1 LSEKSQLLPQTPTY
15 LRPMTR
21 IWKKLSQEAIKSRV
35 FNALERNIDY
45 TNEHALGVPASLLD
59 GNVFNQDA
67 SFLKEAPF
75 LSTMI
80 QNPNHI
86 GCHTLGNSESFFAGT
101 QEIERE
107 LIDICAVDILKGE
120 KGQFDGYVA
129 SGGTEA
135 NMQAIW
141 IYRNLFVK
149 EYQAQLDEI
158 CILCSEDS
166 HYSMDKASNV
176 LGVSIRK
183 VSVGENDRTISA
195 SSINSALQEA
205 SAEGKKYFI
214 VVSNMMTTMF
224 GSVDDANL
232 YIQCL
237 EEHGAPYRLHL
248 DGAYGGF
255 YYPFSDES
263 SQMNFLNPKVSS
275 VTLDAHKMAQAPY
288 GTGIFLAR
296 KGLIQYVNT
305 SEASYVEGEDY
316 TLIGSRSGANAVGA
330 WMILVKYGP
339 FGWSEKVFILQH
351 RTNWMCT
358 QLQEMGVEFYRHPY
372 SNIITIRSSFI
383 DPKIAEEFGL
393 VPDNHKDPK
402 WFKIVVMEH
411 VTVDK
416 LAQLTEKLKSVIK
429 F

>member
-1 LSEKSQLLPQTPTY
+1 MS
-15 LRPMTR
+15 R
-21 IWKKLSQEAIKSRV
+21 IWNKLSQKEIKARV
-35 FNALERNIDY
+35 YDALERNIDY
-45 TNEHALGVPASLLD
+45 SNEHALGVPASLLD
-59 GNVFNQDA
+59 ANVFNQDA

-86 GCHTLGNSESFFAGT
+86 GCHTLGNSESFFIGT

-107 LIDICAVDILKGE
+107 LIEICAVDILKGE

-141 IYRNLFVK
+141 IYRNFFVK
-149 EYQAQLDEI
+149 EHNAKLDEI

-176 LGVSIRK
+176 LGVGIQK
-183 VSVGENDRTISA
+183 VKVGESDRRISA
-195 SSINSALQEA
+195 FNLNRVIKEA

-214 VVSNMMTTMF
+214 AVSNMMTTMF
-224 GSVDDANL
+224 GSVDDVKL

-237 EEHGAPYRLHL
+237 EKHGAPYKLHL

-255 YYPFSDES
+255 YYPFSDEQ

-288 GTGIFLAR
+288 GTGIFLSR

-305 SEASYVEGEDY
+305 SQASYVEGEDY

-339 FGWSEKVFILQH
+339 FGWSEKVFILQR
-351 RTNWMCT
+351 RTEWMCK

-372 SNIITIRSSFI
+372 SNIITIRSSYI
-383 DPKIAEEFGL
+383 DPEIAEKFGL
-393 VPDNHKDPK
+393 VPDNHKNPQ

-416 LAQLTEKLKSVIK
+416 LVLLLERLKSVIRL
-429 F
+429 